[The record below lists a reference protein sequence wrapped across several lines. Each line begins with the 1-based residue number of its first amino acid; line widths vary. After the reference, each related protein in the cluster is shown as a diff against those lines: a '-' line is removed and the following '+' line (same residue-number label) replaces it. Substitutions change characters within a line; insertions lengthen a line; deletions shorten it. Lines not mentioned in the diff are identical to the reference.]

1 MNSITPKKILFISAV
16 LFILSCCA
24 TTSNSRIINFYGD
37 DNPNDISKKLL
48 RSISASSQT
57 KDFHLIYFDDDTN
70 KTNIFLEGART
81 SFFFQKSL
89 EKNRREISFKKIIFE
104 DLCKEITNSTS
115 YKIIVFP
122 TTPDLLNA
130 NCLNNYDSNLLLVY
144 LEGKKDVFNSNFIS
158 LNGQNFFEGLVL
170 NDLFANEDYL
180 FITKNINEIEKL
192 RFALKGKEIKYNPDN
207 FLLIEDSKN
216 FEDEIASAFDLKNS
230 EKRRNNLQKT
240 IDQDL
245 KFISRSRKDIS
256 KVILSSSSDIANR
269 IIPAFKYN
277 LLFDLEIYNLP
288 NHFDVWKETS
298 SMSDLEGTYGLEFPI
313 LVNRINLGNKNFFS
327 YSPESKINYSL
338 GFDLINFINHGN
350 NYFGLLGAYYYSRNQ
365 IKIQPIKVSF
375 EEGKLIQ
382 SLN

>member
-16 LFILSCCA
+16 LLILSCCT
-24 TTSNSRIINFYGD
+24 TTSNSRIINFYGN

-89 EKNRREISFKKIIFE
+89 EKNRREISFKEIIFE
-104 DLCKEITNSTS
+104 DLCKEVTNSTS

-144 LEGKKDVFNSNFIS
+144 LEEKKDVFKGNFIS
-158 LNGQNFFEGLVL
+158 LNDQNFFEELVL

-192 RFALKGKEIKYNPDN
+192 RFTLKGKEIKYNRDN

-230 EKRRNNLQKT
+230 EKRGNDLQKT
-240 IDQDL
+240 IGQDL

-256 KVILSSSSDIANR
+256 KVFLSSSSDTANR

-338 GFDLINFINHGN
+338 GFDLINFINRGN
-350 NYFGLLGAYYYSRNQ
+350 NYFGLLGAYYYSKNQ
-365 IKIQPIKVSF
+365 IKIQPINVSF

>member
-16 LFILSCCA
+16 LLILSCCA

-48 RSISASSQT
+48 KSISASSQT

-104 DLCKEITNSTS
+104 DLCKEVTNSTS

-144 LEGKKDVFNSNFIS
+144 LEEKKDVFNNNFIS
-158 LNGQNFFEGLVL
+158 LNDQNFFEGLVL

-230 EKRRNNLQKT
+230 EKRRNDLQKT
-240 IDQDL
+240 IGQDL

-256 KVILSSSSDIANR
+256 KVFLSSSSDIANR

-350 NYFGLLGAYYYSRNQ
+350 NYFGLLGAYYYSKNQ
-365 IKIQPIKVSF
+365 IKIQPINVSF

>member
-16 LFILSCCA
+16 LLILSCCA

-48 RSISASSQT
+48 KSISASSQT

-89 EKNRREISFKKIIFE
+89 EKNRREISFKEIIFE
-104 DLCKEITNSTS
+104 DLCKEVTNSTS

-144 LEGKKDVFNSNFIS
+144 LEEKKDVFNNNFIS
-158 LNGQNFFEGLVL
+158 LNDQNFFEGLVL

-192 RFALKGKEIKYNPDN
+192 RFALKGEEIKYNPDN

-230 EKRRNNLQKT
+230 EKRRNDLQKT

-350 NYFGLLGAYYYSRNQ
+350 NYFGLLGAYYYSKNQ
-365 IKIQPIKVSF
+365 IKIQPINVSF

>member
-16 LFILSCCA
+16 LLILSCCA

-70 KTNIFLEGART
+70 KTNIFLKGART

-89 EKNRREISFKKIIFE
+89 ERNRREISFKKIIFE

-115 YKIIVFP
+115 YKIIIFP

-144 LEGKKDVFNSNFIS
+144 LEEKKDVFSGNFIS
-158 LNGQNFFEGLVL
+158 LNDQNFFEELVL

-230 EKRRNNLQKT
+230 EKRGNDLQKT
-240 IDQDL
+240 IGQDL

-256 KVILSSSSDIANR
+256 KVFLSSSSDTANR

-350 NYFGLLGAYYYSRNQ
+350 NYFGLLGAYYYSKNQ

>member
-1 MNSITPKKILFISAV
+1 MNSITPKKILFMSAV
-16 LFILSCCA
+16 LLILSCCA
-24 TTSNSRIINFYGD
+24 TTSNPRIIDFYGD
-37 DNPNDISKKLL
+37 DNPNDVSKKLL

-57 KDFHLIYFDDDTN
+57 KDFHLIYFNDDTN

-89 EKNRREISFKKIIFE
+89 EKNRREISFKEIIFE
-104 DLCKEITNSTS
+104 DLCKEVTNSTS

-144 LEGKKDVFNSNFIS
+144 LEEKKDVFSGNFIS
-158 LNGQNFFEGLVL
+158 LNDQNFFEGLVL

-230 EKRRNNLQKT
+230 EKRGNDLQKT
-240 IDQDL
+240 IGQDL

-256 KVILSSSSDIANR
+256 KVFLSSSSDTANR

-338 GFDLINFINHGN
+338 GFDLINFINRGN
-350 NYFGLLGAYYYSRNQ
+350 NYFGLLGAYYYSKNQ
-365 IKIQPIKVSF
+365 IKIQPINVSF

>member
-16 LFILSCCA
+16 LLILSCCT

-89 EKNRREISFKKIIFE
+89 ERNRREISFKKIIFE

-144 LEGKKDVFNSNFIS
+144 LEEKKDVFKGNFIS
-158 LNGQNFFEGLVL
+158 LNDQNFFEELVL

-192 RFALKGKEIKYNPDN
+192 RFTLKGKEIKYNRDN

-230 EKRRNNLQKT
+230 EKRRNDLQKT

-350 NYFGLLGAYYYSRNQ
+350 NYFGLLGAYYYSKNQ
-365 IKIQPIKVSF
+365 IKIQPINVSF

>member
-16 LFILSCCA
+16 LLILSCCA

-104 DLCKEITNSTS
+104 DLCKEVTNSTS

-144 LEGKKDVFNSNFIS
+144 LEEKKDVFNNNFIS
-158 LNGQNFFEGLVL
+158 LNDQNFFEGLVL

-230 EKRRNNLQKT
+230 EKRRNDLQKT

-350 NYFGLLGAYYYSRNQ
+350 NYFGLLGAYYYSKNQ
-365 IKIQPIKVSF
+365 IKIQPINVSF

>member
-1 MNSITPKKILFISAV
+1 MNSITPKKILFISTV
-16 LFILSCCA
+16 LLILSCCA

-104 DLCKEITNSTS
+104 DLCKEVTNSTS

-144 LEGKKDVFNSNFIS
+144 LEEKKDVFNSNFIS
-158 LNGQNFFEGLVL
+158 LNDQNFFEGLVL
-170 NDLFANEDYL
+170 SDLFANEDYL
-180 FITKNINEIEKL
+180 FITKNINEIDKL

-230 EKRRNNLQKT
+230 EKRRNDLQKT

-298 SMSDLEGTYGLEFPI
+298 SISDLEGTYGLEFPI

-350 NYFGLLGAYYYSRNQ
+350 NYFGLLGAYYYSKNQ
-365 IKIQPIKVSF
+365 IKIQPINVSF

>member
-16 LFILSCCA
+16 LLILSCCT

-57 KDFHLIYFDDDTN
+57 KDFHLIYFDDYTN
-70 KTNIFLEGART
+70 KTNIFLKGART

-89 EKNRREISFKKIIFE
+89 ERNRREISFKKIIFE

-144 LEGKKDVFNSNFIS
+144 LEEKKDVFSGNFIS
-158 LNGQNFFEGLVL
+158 LNDQNFFEELVL

-192 RFALKGKEIKYNPDN
+192 RFTLKGKEIKYNRDN

-230 EKRRNNLQKT
+230 EKRRNDLQKT

-350 NYFGLLGAYYYSRNQ
+350 NYFGLLGGYYYSKNQ
-365 IKIQPIKVSF
+365 IKIQPVNVSF

>member
-16 LFILSCCA
+16 LLILSCCA

-57 KDFHLIYFDDDTN
+57 KDFHLIYFDDNTN

-104 DLCKEITNSTS
+104 DLCREVTNSTS

-130 NCLNNYDSNLLLVY
+130 NCLKNYDANLLLVY
-144 LEGKKDVFNSNFIS
+144 LEEKIDIFNSNFIS

-192 RFALKGKEIKYNPDN
+192 RFTLKGKEIKYNSDN

-350 NYFGLLGAYYYSRNQ
+350 NYFGLLGAYYYSKNQ
-365 IKIQPIKVSF
+365 IKIQPINVSF

>member
-1 MNSITPKKILFISAV
+1 MNSITPKKILFTSAV
-16 LFILSCCA
+16 LLILSCCT

-57 KDFHLIYFDDDTN
+57 KDFYLIYFNDDTN

-89 EKNRREISFKKIIFE
+89 EKNRREISFKKIIYE
-104 DLCKEITNSTS
+104 DLCKEVTNSTS

-122 TTPDLLNA
+122 TVPDLLNT

-144 LEGKKDVFNSNFIS
+144 LEEKKDVFNSNFIS
-158 LNGQNFFEGLVL
+158 FNDQNFFEGLVL
-170 NDLFANEDYL
+170 NDLFANENYL
-180 FITKNINEIEKL
+180 FITKNIDEIEKL

-230 EKRRNNLQKT
+230 EKRKNDLQNV
-240 IDQDL
+240 INQDL
-245 KFISRSRKDIS
+245 KFVSRSREDIS
-256 KVILSSSSDIANR
+256 KVILSSSSDVANR
-269 IIPAFKYN
+269 IVPAFKYN
-277 LLFDLEIYNLP
+277 LLFDLELYNLP
-288 NHFDVWKETS
+288 NHFDIWKETS
-298 SMSDLEGTYGLEFPI
+298 SISDLEGTYGLEFPI
-313 LVNRINLGNKNFFS
+313 LVNRINLGNRNFFS

-338 GFDLINFINHGN
+338 GFDLINFINYGN
-350 NYFGLLGAYYYSRNQ
+350 NYFGLLGEYYYSKNQ
-365 IKIQPIKVSF
+365 IRIQPINVSF
-375 EEGKLIQ
+375 SQGKLIQ

>member
-16 LFILSCCA
+16 LLILSCCA

-104 DLCKEITNSTS
+104 DLCKEVTNSTS

-144 LEGKKDVFNSNFIS
+144 LEEKKDVFNNNFIS
-158 LNGQNFFEGLVL
+158 LNDQNFFEGLVL

-230 EKRRNNLQKT
+230 EKRRNDLQKT

-256 KVILSSSSDIANR
+256 KVFLSSSSDIANR

-338 GFDLINFINHGN
+338 GFDLINFINRGN
-350 NYFGLLGAYYYSRNQ
+350 NYFGLLGAYYYSKNQ
-365 IKIQPIKVSF
+365 IKIQPINVSF

>member
-16 LFILSCCA
+16 LLILSCCA

-48 RSISASSQT
+48 KSISASSQT

-104 DLCKEITNSTS
+104 DLCKEVTNSTS

-144 LEGKKDVFNSNFIS
+144 LEEKKDVFNGNFIS
-158 LNGQNFFEGLVL
+158 LNDQNFFEELVL

-230 EKRRNNLQKT
+230 DKRRNDLQKT

-256 KVILSSSSDIANR
+256 KVFLSSSSDIANR

-350 NYFGLLGAYYYSRNQ
+350 NYFGLLGAYYYSKNQ

>member
-16 LFILSCCA
+16 LLILSCCA

-89 EKNRREISFKKIIFE
+89 ERNRREISFKKIIFE
-104 DLCKEITNSTS
+104 DLCKEVTNSTS

-144 LEGKKDVFNSNFIS
+144 LEEKNDVFNNNFIS
-158 LNGQNFFEGLVL
+158 LNDQNFFEGLVL

-230 EKRRNNLQKT
+230 EKRRNDLQKT

-256 KVILSSSSDIANR
+256 KVFLSSSSDIANR

-338 GFDLINFINHGN
+338 GFDLINFINRGN
-350 NYFGLLGAYYYSRNQ
+350 NYFGLLGAYYYSKNQ
-365 IKIQPIKVSF
+365 IKIQPINVSF

>member
-16 LFILSCCA
+16 LLILSCCA

-57 KDFHLIYFDDDTN
+57 KDFHLIYFDDETN

-104 DLCKEITNSTS
+104 DLCKEVTNSTS

-144 LEGKKDVFNSNFIS
+144 LEEKKDVFNNNFIS
-158 LNGQNFFEGLVL
+158 LNDQNFFEGLVL
-170 NDLFANEDYL
+170 SDLFANEDYL
-180 FITKNINEIEKL
+180 FITKNINEIDKL

-230 EKRRNNLQKT
+230 EKRRNDLQKT

-313 LVNRINLGNKNFFS
+313 LVNRINLGNENFFS

-338 GFDLINFINHGN
+338 GFDLINFINRGN
-350 NYFGLLGAYYYSRNQ
+350 NYFGLLGAYYYSKNQ
-365 IKIQPIKVSF
+365 IKIQPINVSF

>member
-16 LFILSCCA
+16 LLILSCCT

-48 RSISASSQT
+48 KSISASSQT

-89 EKNRREISFKKIIFE
+89 ERNRREISFKKIIFE

-144 LEGKKDVFNSNFIS
+144 LEEKKDVFKGNFIS
-158 LNGQNFFEGLVL
+158 LNDQNFFEELVL
-170 NDLFANEDYL
+170 NDSFANEDYL

-192 RFALKGKEIKYNPDN
+192 RFTLKGKEIKYNRDN

-230 EKRRNNLQKT
+230 EKRRNDLQKT

-338 GFDLINFINHGN
+338 GFDLINFINRGN
-350 NYFGLLGAYYYSRNQ
+350 NYFGLLGAYYYSKNQ
-365 IKIQPIKVSF
+365 IKIQPVNVSF

>member
-16 LFILSCCA
+16 LLILSCCT

-89 EKNRREISFKKIIFE
+89 EKNRREISFKEIIFE
-104 DLCKEITNSTS
+104 DLCKEVTNSTS

-144 LEGKKDVFNSNFIS
+144 LEEKKDVFSGNFIS
-158 LNGQNFFEGLVL
+158 LNDQNFFEELVL

-192 RFALKGKEIKYNPDN
+192 RFTLKGKEIKYNRDN

-230 EKRRNNLQKT
+230 EKRGNDLQKT
-240 IDQDL
+240 IGQDL

-256 KVILSSSSDIANR
+256 KVFLSSSSDTANR

-338 GFDLINFINHGN
+338 GFDLINFINRGN
-350 NYFGLLGAYYYSRNQ
+350 NYFGLLGAYYYSKNQ
-365 IKIQPIKVSF
+365 IKIQPVNVSF

>member
-16 LFILSCCA
+16 LLILSCCT

-37 DNPNDISKKLL
+37 DNPNDVSKKLL

-57 KDFHLIYFDDDTN
+57 KDFHLIYFNDDTN
-70 KTNIFLEGART
+70 KTSMFLEGAIT

-89 EKNRREISFKKIIFE
+89 EKNRREISFKKIILE
-104 DLCKEITNSTS
+104 DLCKEVTNSTS

-122 TTPDLLNA
+122 TVPDLLNI
-130 NCLNNYDSNLLLVY
+130 NCLNNYDSNLLLVF
-144 LEGKKDVFNSNFIS
+144 LEGKKGVFNNNFIS
-158 LNGQNFFEGLVL
+158 FNDQNFFEELVL
-170 NDLFANEDYL
+170 NDSFANEDYL
-180 FITKNINEIEKL
+180 FITKNIDEIEKL
-192 RFALKGKEIKYNPDN
+192 RFTLKRKEIKFYPDN

-230 EKRRNNLQKT
+230 EKRRNDLQKT

-256 KVILSSSSDIANR
+256 KVFLSSSSDIANR

-338 GFDLINFINHGN
+338 GFDLINFINRGN
-350 NYFGLLGAYYYSRNQ
+350 NYFGLLGAYYYSKNQ
-365 IKIQPIKVSF
+365 IKIQPINVSF

>member
-1 MNSITPKKILFISAV
+1 M
-16 LFILSCCA
+16 
-24 TTSNSRIINFYGD
+24 
-37 DNPNDISKKLL
+37 
-48 RSISASSQT
+48 
-57 KDFHLIYFDDDTN
+57 
-70 KTNIFLEGART
+70 
-81 SFFFQKSL
+81 
-89 EKNRREISFKKIIFE
+89 
-104 DLCKEITNSTS
+104 
-115 YKIIVFP
+115 FP
-122 TTPDLLNA
+122 TVPDLLNTD
-130 NCLNNYDSNLLLVY
+130 CLNNYDSNLLLVY
-144 LEGKKDVFNSNFIS
+144 LEEKKDVFSGNFIS
-158 LNGQNFFEGLVL
+158 FNDQNFFEGLVL

-216 FEDEIASAFDLKNS
+216 FEDEIASAFGLKNS
-230 EKRRNNLQKT
+230 EKRKNDLQNT
-240 IDQDL
+240 INQDL
-245 KFISRSRKDIS
+245 KFVSRSRKDIS
-256 KVILSSSSDIANR
+256 KIILSSSSDIANR

-350 NYFGLLGAYYYSRNQ
+350 NYFGLLGTYYYSKNQ
-365 IKIQPIKVSF
+365 VKIQPINVSF

>member
-1 MNSITPKKILFISAV
+1 M
-16 LFILSCCA
+16 
-24 TTSNSRIINFYGD
+24 R
-37 DNPNDISKKLL
+37 
-48 RSISASSQT
+48 
-57 KDFHLIYFDDDTN
+57 
-70 KTNIFLEGART
+70 
-81 SFFFQKSL
+81 
-89 EKNRREISFKKIIFE
+89 
-104 DLCKEITNSTS
+104 
-115 YKIIVFP
+115 
-122 TTPDLLNA
+122 
-130 NCLNNYDSNLLLVY
+130 
-144 LEGKKDVFNSNFIS
+144 
-158 LNGQNFFEGLVL
+158 
-170 NDLFANEDYL
+170 
-180 FITKNINEIEKL
+180 
-192 RFALKGKEIKYNPDN
+192 

-230 EKRRNNLQKT
+230 EKRRNDLQKT

-256 KVILSSSSDIANR
+256 KVFLSSSSDIANR

-313 LVNRINLGNKNFFS
+313 LVNRINLGNKYFFS

-338 GFDLINFINHGN
+338 GFDLINFINRGN
-350 NYFGLLGAYYYSRNQ
+350 NYFGLLGEYYYSKNQ

-375 EEGKLIQ
+375 EGGKLIQ

>member
-16 LFILSCCA
+16 LLILSCCT

-57 KDFHLIYFDDDTN
+57 KDFHLIYFDDYTN
-70 KTNIFLEGART
+70 KTNIFLKGART

-89 EKNRREISFKKIIFE
+89 ERNRREISFKKIIFE

-122 TTPDLLNA
+122 NTPDLLNA

-144 LEGKKDVFNSNFIS
+144 LEEKKDVFKGNFIS
-158 LNGQNFFEGLVL
+158 LNDQNFFEELVL

-192 RFALKGKEIKYNPDN
+192 RFTLKGKEIKYNRDN

-230 EKRRNNLQKT
+230 EKRRNDLQKT

-338 GFDLINFINHGN
+338 GFDLINFINRGN
-350 NYFGLLGAYYYSRNQ
+350 NYFGLLGAYYYSKNQ
-365 IKIQPIKVSF
+365 IKIQPINVSF

>member
-1 MNSITPKKILFISAV
+1 MNSITPKKILFMSAA
-16 LFILSCCA
+16 LLILSCCA
-24 TTSNSRIINFYGD
+24 TTSNPRIIDFYGD

-57 KDFHLIYFDDDTN
+57 KDFHLIYFNDDTN
-70 KTNIFLEGART
+70 KTNTFLEGART

-104 DLCKEITNSTS
+104 DLCKEVTNSTS

-144 LEGKKDVFNSNFIS
+144 LEEKKDVFNSNFIS
-158 LNGQNFFEGLVL
+158 FNDQNFFEGLVL

-230 EKRRNNLQKT
+230 EKRRNDLQKT

-350 NYFGLLGAYYYSRNQ
+350 NYFGLLGEYYYSKNQ
-365 IKIQPIKVSF
+365 IKIQPINVSF

>member
-16 LFILSCCA
+16 LLILSCCA

-89 EKNRREISFKKIIFE
+89 EKNRREISFKKIIFK
-104 DLCKEITNSTS
+104 DLCKEVTNSTS

-144 LEGKKDVFNSNFIS
+144 LEEKKDVFNNNFIS
-158 LNGQNFFEGLVL
+158 LNDQNFFEGLVL

-230 EKRRNNLQKT
+230 EKRRNDLQKT

-256 KVILSSSSDIANR
+256 KVFLSSSSDIANR

-338 GFDLINFINHGN
+338 GFDLINFINRGN
-350 NYFGLLGAYYYSRNQ
+350 NYFGLLGAYYYSKNQ
-365 IKIQPIKVSF
+365 IKIQPINVSF

>member
-16 LFILSCCA
+16 LLILSCCT

-104 DLCKEITNSTS
+104 DLCKEVTNSTS

-144 LEGKKDVFNSNFIS
+144 LEEKKDVFNGNFIS
-158 LNGQNFFEGLVL
+158 LNDQNFFEELVL
-170 NDLFANEDYL
+170 NDSFANEDYL
-180 FITKNINEIEKL
+180 FITKNIDEIEKL
-192 RFALKGKEIKYNPDN
+192 RFTLKRKEIKFYQDN

-230 EKRRNNLQKT
+230 EKRKNDLQST
-240 IDQDL
+240 INQDL

-256 KVILSSSSDIANR
+256 KVFLSSSSDIANR

-338 GFDLINFINHGN
+338 GFDLINFINRGN
-350 NYFGLLGAYYYSRNQ
+350 NYFGLLGAYYYSKNQ
-365 IKIQPIKVSF
+365 IKIQPINVSF

>member
-16 LFILSCCA
+16 LLILSCCT

-48 RSISASSQT
+48 KSISASSQT
-57 KDFHLIYFDDDTN
+57 KDFHLIYFNDDTN
-70 KTNIFLEGART
+70 KTSMFLEGAIT

-89 EKNRREISFKKIIFE
+89 EKNRREISFKKIILE
-104 DLCKEITNSTS
+104 DLCKEVTNSTS

-122 TTPDLLNA
+122 TVPDLLNI
-130 NCLNNYDSNLLLVY
+130 NCLNNYDSNLLLVF
-144 LEGKKDVFNSNFIS
+144 LEGKKGVFNNNFIS
-158 LNGQNFFEGLVL
+158 FNDQNFFEELVL
-170 NDLFANEDYL
+170 NDSFANEDYL
-180 FITKNINEIEKL
+180 FITKNIDEIEKL
-192 RFALKGKEIKYNPDN
+192 RFTLKGKEIKYNRDN

-230 EKRRNNLQKT
+230 EKRKNDLQST
-240 IDQDL
+240 INQDL

-338 GFDLINFINHGN
+338 GFDLINFINRGN
-350 NYFGLLGAYYYSRNQ
+350 NYFGLLGAYYYSKNQ
-365 IKIQPIKVSF
+365 IKIQPVNVSF

>member
-16 LFILSCCA
+16 LLILTCCT
-24 TTSNSRIINFYGD
+24 TTSNPRIIDFYGD
-37 DNPNDISKKLL
+37 DNPNDVSKKLL
-48 RSISASSQT
+48 RNISASSQS
-57 KDFHLIYFDDDTN
+57 KDFHLIYFNDDTN

-104 DLCKEITNSTS
+104 DLCEEVTNSTS
-115 YKIIVFP
+115 YKIVVFP
-122 TTPDLLNA
+122 TIPDLLNTD
-130 NCLNNYDSNLLLVY
+130 CLNNYDSNLLLVF
-144 LEGKKDVFNSNFIS
+144 LEEKKEVFNSNFIS
-158 LNGQNFFEGLVL
+158 FNDQNFFEGLVL

-180 FITKNINEIEKL
+180 FITKNIDEIEKL
-192 RFALKGKEIKYNPDN
+192 RFTFKGKEIKYNPDN

-216 FEDEIASAFDLKNS
+216 FENEIASAFDLKNS
-230 EKRRNNLQKT
+230 EKRKNDLQNT
-240 IDQDL
+240 INQDL
-245 KFISRSRKDIS
+245 KFVSRSRKDIS

-288 NHFDVWKETS
+288 NHYDVWKEAS

-338 GFDLINFINHGN
+338 GFDLINFINYGN
-350 NYFGLLGAYYYSRNQ
+350 NYFGLLGEYYYSKNQ
-365 IKIQPIKVSF
+365 IKIQPINVSF